1 MNKFL
6 TIFILILLPI
16 CSHGQEKNSKIPLK
30 VIEFKD
36 NVDLPLTAKE
46 RLQIDEVYGEYADKY
61 VYSDA
66 FRLKSVKDIL
76 RNRVVIKYI
85 TKESDKKDCL
95 KLSEIPLLNSFVSDL
110 ERDKIFD
117 PKNFNPLK
125 YNFAFHSKGSSLY
138 QVDNTNYFIFIKP
151 QYH

>member
-1 MNKFL
+1 MKKFL
-6 TIFILILLPI
+6 TIFILILLPL
-16 CSHGQEKNSKIPLK
+16 CSFGQEKSNKVPLK

-46 RLQIDEVYGEYADKY
+46 RLQINEVYGKYAEKY
-61 VYSDA
+61 VYSNT
-66 FRLKSVKDIL
+66 FRLKSIKDIL
-76 RNRVVIKYI
+76 RNRVVIEYI
-85 TKESDKKDCL
+85 SKESDKKDCQ

-110 ERDKIFD
+110 ERDKTFD

-125 YNFAFHSKGSSLY
+125 YNFTFHSRGDTMY
-138 QVDNTNYFIFIKP
+138 QVDNTNYFITIKS